1 MLGLCPTQGAFET
14 GSHDVFSL
22 TTPDITPLR
31 ELTLGHDGKGLGAA
45 WYVDTAEM
53 EIVATGE
60 QGAGASSVWSLREAM
75 CVILLPT
82 YTRGRR
88 EGLC

>member
-1 MLGLCPTQGAFET
+1 LTFPQGAFET

-22 TTPDITPLR
+22 TTPDINPLR

-53 EIVATGE
+53 EVVATG
-60 QGAGASSVWSLREAM
+60 GRTCLTPCCVASCSIDVKGVLA
-75 CVILLPT
+75 VKAV
-82 YTRGRR
+82 
-88 EGLC
+88 